1 MSNQAESKANTANM
15 EYLNLHHEA
24 VRLFRDIY
32 LEALRGTDPA
42 DHRRDASSQG
52 ERSTVLTP
60 PSISWELRETLT
72 GLGAQHARN

>member
-32 LEALRGTDPA
+32 REALRAARIRLTIEEILL
-42 DHRRDASSQG
+42 RR
-52 ERSTVLTP
+52 
-60 PSISWELRETLT
+60 
-72 GLGAQHARN
+72 ARGPQC